1 MRLQFFRSVFGP
13 LGAALLRPQ
22 GLPSTAFAGMA
33 DVVLAPPTRRRRLTT
48 KTNLQ
53 TFCLW
58 SLLPEEEQGGNKAV
72 YLVTL
77 AHPSSSHSAEGIQLV
92 TPASFDRAA
101 ASQKLLAACARPR
114 PDPPWARTHPE
125 HDLQGVG
132 VERMAVF
139 REYHATNAEAILL
152 AV

>member
-1 MRLQFFRSVFGP
+1 
-13 LGAALLRPQ
+13 
-22 GLPSTAFAGMA
+22 MA

-48 KTNLQ
+48 KTILQ

-114 PDPPWARTHPE
+114 PDVPRARSHPG

-132 VERMAVF
+132 EVRMAMI
-139 REYHATNAEAILL
+139 REYHAENAEAMLL
-152 AV
+152 SV

>member
-1 MRLQFFRSVFGP
+1 
-13 LGAALLRPQ
+13 
-22 GLPSTAFAGMA
+22 MA

-72 YLVTL
+72 YLVTV

-114 PDPPWARTHPE
+114 PDHQWARTHPE